1 MKDISA
7 GSVPDRSFPLLPL
20 LPLLSR
26 LHPSLSHQSSLPT
39 WWQLQSGFYLREL
52 VGGEGLG
59 EGRGEGH
66 RMRKTDSNLPPPP
79 NHFLL
84 TSSDL
89 SSLEEESQCESC
101 YGEIPEPPFRF
112 PPRGPPLHLRAPH
125 SQLWTQPTKSRLQ
138 TYFVPSKVSS
148 GMFATQ
154 PLGRERGK
162 KSEGFFLNLMV
173 CFLPVSRPLLSLSV
187 GPAGRDPPI
196 RPLRGPAFRLTAD
209 EGLQPKI
216 WEDCVPLKASCRQWA
231 GREAAGSPLPRPLPS
246 RAPLTRG
253 ETDKPSEGQTQ
264 SRASRAA
271 PSPPPF
277 PRPENQVSPQA
288 QPTNHPP
295 RPTPFLPSSPS
306 QVPEKK
312 WEGVTGDACLAPTL
326 WEWKELQ
333 ESPGAHR
340 VFKELLY
347 SIKTATCLLAPVCE
361 PLLAGGGGEEPSV
374 WTATPLEFWA
384 AGGNLIPVQKSAS
397 YSRRGTSGLTALPAP
412 KSISYYYF

>member
-1 MKDISA
+1 MKGISA
-7 GSVPDRSFPLLPL
+7 GSVPDRSFFLLPL

-26 LHPSLSHQSSLPT
+26 LHPSLSPVFT
-39 WWQLQSGFYLREL
+39 
-52 VGGEGLG
+52 
-59 EGRGEGH
+59 
-66 RMRKTDSNLPPPP
+66 SNLVAATIWILFERIVCGGGVGRRKGGGAQNEKDRQQSPTSPKP
-79 NHFLL
+79 FFL

-162 KSEGFFLNLMV
+162 KSKGFFLNLMV

-196 RPLRGPAFRLTAD
+196 CPLRGPAFRLTAD

-231 GREAAGSPLPRPLPS
+231 GREAPGSPLPRPLPS
-246 RAPLTRG
+246 RAPLTRD
-253 ETDKPSEGQTQ
+253 EIDKPAEGQTQ
-264 SRASRAA
+264 SHASRAA
-271 PSPPPF
+271 PSPPPL
-277 PRPENQVSPQA
+277 PLPENQVSPQA

-295 RPTPFLPSSPS
+295 SPHSPFLP
-306 QVPEKK
+306 
-312 WEGVTGDACLAPTL
+312 
-326 WEWKELQ
+326 
-333 ESPGAHR
+333 
-340 VFKELLY
+340 
-347 SIKTATCLLAPVCE
+347 
-361 PLLAGGGGEEPSV
+361 PLLP
-374 WTATPLEFWA
+374 
-384 AGGNLIPVQKSAS
+384 K
-397 YSRRGTSGLTALPAP
+397 SRRRNGRELRGTRAWLQHFGNERNCRRAP
-412 KSISYYYF
+412 ESTEFSRSFCIQ